1 MSSQSKTVQYLCKEE
16 ADLRFSFV
24 NISNESKQLFLLRS
38 TPIWSFAISTL
49 RFSKKKKTTLQKN
62 RLKYIMHNS
71 NFSTYLFYTI
81 LISPYFFY
89 ISKINIMYYVKNIA
103 KYSQS
108 FRKKRKEKRKFD
120 RSSFIRGTKL
130 ASSEDFPDRWTDKS
144 KNSWKSVVF
153 SETNATPTYSCARLE
168 CKSIEERLASKRQQW
183 FETWYTRVSLLPLP
197 PRYLRT
203 PTLTRS
209 HRTSCLCHQKLL
221 DKTAY

>member
-62 RLKYIMHNS
+62 RLKYINARFKFLYLLILHNS
-71 NFSTYLFYTI
+71 L
-81 LISPYFFY
+81 YFFY
-89 ISKINIMYYVKNIA
+89 ISKINFPKINIMHYAKNIA

-144 KNSWKSVVF
+144 KNS
-153 SETNATPTYSCARLE
+153 
-168 CKSIEERLASKRQQW
+168 
-183 FETWYTRVSLLPLP
+183 
-197 PRYLRT
+197 
-203 PTLTRS
+203 
-209 HRTSCLCHQKLL
+209 
-221 DKTAY
+221 